1 MKKYLVILF
10 IGFNVYYSYCQNI
23 ISGTITN
30 TNNIPLNSVQVYIEN
45 LKKGTLTNENGY
57 FELKNIPN
65 STIKVT
71 VQFIGCKTQIKTVT
85 IKEIST
91 ILNFTL
97 EETVYK
103 MDEVVISTPFNRLQS
118 ENAIKVELLKANEI
132 ENGGNISL
140 IQSISSVPGV
150 DMISKGTGISQPVIR
165 GLSRTNILM
174 LNNGVKI
181 ENFQFS
187 SGHPYI
193 IDEFGLD
200 HVEIIKG
207 PASLLYGSDAVG
219 GVINIIKERPA
230 SEGKIIGD
238 FNSQYYSNTA
248 GYVTNLG
255 VKGSSNIIN
264 WGIRSSYKSHEDYE
278 DGNGDFVPNT
288 RFNEFG
294 LKTNIGL
301 KKSYGVFNLFYDY
314 NQPNLGICVSNSI
327 ALIDHKGR
335 DLEYWYQDLSNH
347 LIASKNTL
355 FLNRYKVDVNFAYQM
370 NNRKLQT
377 DYSTPVFEM
386 VDMDLNTLSYEIKTH
401 LPSTEKSEYLIGLQ
415 GSNKTN
421 RNNEA
426 PNHVIPNA
434 DVNNYSIF
442 GFAQYNISNKFK
454 PQFGLRYDYKA
465 ISTVEETNKEAV
477 DETFND
483 FSGSIGATYNVNDF
497 VLLRSNFASAYRTPN
512 IAELTQNGYH
522 DGRYEV
528 GDSNLVS
535 QRSYEADLGVH
546 LNLDQFL
553 IDVSGFYN
561 KINDYIFISPSDE
574 TTSNGSIIYYYNQ
587 TNAKIYGT
595 ELSANYKPYKWLNFN
610 LSYNFLIGK
619 QNDGSYLPYIPQN
632 KLRASFNISKTKLGK
647 LSNLYFK
654 TEILVASN
662 QDNPSIYETKTSG
675 YTLLNLGLGANIK
688 SFIVSLQANN
698 LFNKTYVDHLST
710 LKDLGYNNIGRNIT
724 ATIKIPFTIK

>member
-1 MKKYLVILF
+1 MKKYVVTLF
-10 IGFNVYYSYCQNI
+10 IGLNILYGYSQNI

-30 TNNIPLNSVQVYIEN
+30 TSNTPLSNVQVYVEH

-65 STIKVT
+65 STLKIT
-71 VQFIGCKTQIKTVT
+71 AQFIGYNTQNKTVT
-85 IKEIST
+85 INKINT
-91 ILNFTL
+91 VINFTL
-97 EETVYK
+97 KETVYR
-103 MDEVVISTPFNRLQS
+103 MDEVVISTPFNKLQS
-118 ENAIKVELLKANEI
+118 ENAIKVELINAKEI
-132 ENGGNISL
+132 ESGGNISL
-140 IQSISSVPGV
+140 IKSIASIPGV

-165 GLSRTNILM
+165 GLSKTNVLM
-174 LNNGVKI
+174 LNNGVKM

-193 IDEFGLD
+193 IDEFGID

-207 PASLLYGSDAVG
+207 PASLLYGSDAIG
-219 GVINIIKERPA
+219 GVINLIKERPA
-230 SEGKIIGD
+230 PEGKIIGD
-238 FNSQYYSNTA
+238 FNTQYFSNTE
-248 GYVTNLG
+248 GYAANLG
-255 VKGSSNIIN
+255 VKGSSNNLN

-355 FLNRYKVDVNFAYQM
+355 FLNNYKVDVNFAYQM

-377 DYSTPVFEM
+377 DYSTPAFEM

-401 LPSTEKSEYLIGLQ
+401 FPSTEKSEYLIGFQ
-415 GSNKTN
+415 GANKTN

-454 PQFGLRYDYKA
+454 PQFGLRYDYKE
-465 ISTVEETNKEAV
+465 ISTEEETNKEAINQK
-477 DETFND
+477 FND
-483 FSGSIGATYNVNDF
+483 FSGSVGATYAVTDF
-497 VLLRSNFASAYRTPN
+497 LLLRSNLASAYRTPN

-522 DGRYEV
+522 NGRYEV
-528 GDSNLVS
+528 GNPDLVS
-535 QRSYEADLGVH
+535 QRSYEADLSAH
-546 LNLDQFL
+546 LNLDKFL

-587 TNAKIYGT
+587 TNAKIYGS
-595 ELSANYKPYKWLNFN
+595 ELLVNYQAYKWLNLN
-610 LSYNFLIGK
+610 LSYNFLVGK
-619 QNDGSYLPYIPQN
+619 QNDDSYLTYIPQN
-632 KLRASFNISKTKLGK
+632 KLRANIEISKTKLGI

-654 TEILVASN
+654 TGILVAEDQN
-662 QDNPSIYETKTSG
+662 HPSIYETKTSG
-675 YTLLNLGLGANIK
+675 YTLINLGFGANIK
-688 SFIVSLQANN
+688 SINVSLQANN

-710 LKDLGYNNIGRNIT
+710 LKDLGYNDIGRNIT
-724 ATIKIPFTIK
+724 ATIKIPFTLK